1 MKVRMNNWTSQL
13 GVASELC
20 AMGIREGSSETL
32 FARKLAFRLSTR
44 QWEKVRGMSMSLW
57 KITE

>member
-1 MKVRMNNWTSQL
+1 MNNWTSRL

-32 FARKLAFRLSTR
+32 FARKFAFRLSTR
-44 QWEKVRGMSMSLW
+44 WWGKVRGTSMSLQ
-57 KITE
+57 KVTERAV

>member
-1 MKVRMNNWTSQL
+1 MNNWTSQL

-44 QWEKVRGMSMSLW
+44 QWEKVRGVSMSLW